1 MADTPSHLQRETDAF
16 RARLIRHDRR
26 ASAILS
32 SVYADTLTQLESR
45 LAALEADIAARL
57 AAGETFSPSWLFRQA
72 RYQELITQVRV
83 LMTQYGQSTG
93 VVLTAAQ
100 QAAMRDAL
108 RYAGAQLA
116 PISGGSGELLQV
128 VAGWASIPDSS
139 IQHLVGALQ
148 ASTPLGQ
155 TLASYGPDAVQAVN
169 RALTQGMALG
179 LGAQEIGRDV
189 AMALSITRARAETL
203 VRTEVMR
210 ASRTATIAA
219 YQQSGVVVGWRWSA
233 SLSSRTC
240 PACISLHGQVF
251 SLDTP
256 MQSHV
261 ACRCSASPVL
271 GKGRDAPW
279 QSGEDWLLAQPDSVL
294 ASVLH
299 HSGGVEAAQA
309 IRSGEVQ
316 LSDFVRLVEA
326 GASVPK
332 SGSSSLGAADA
343 QSWGYSYQAGS
354 LVQARRSAER
364 RQRRA
369 A

>member
-116 PISGGSGELLQV
+116 PISDGSGELLQV

-210 ASRTATIAA
+210 AARQSVMAA
-219 YQQSGVVVGWRWSA
+219 YEQSGVVTAVRWSA
-233 SLSSRTC
+233 SLSARTC
-240 PACISLHGQVF
+240 GYCLSMHGTEHPIGTVMA
-251 SLDTP
+251 THP
-256 MQSHV
+256 
-261 ACRCSASPVL
+261 ACRCSWSPITRRTDRSLL
-271 GKGRDAPW
+271 GPT
-279 QSGEDWLLAQPDSVL
+279 GEQWFDAQPVPVQQSIL
-294 ASVLH
+294 
-299 HSGGVEAAQA
+299 GIAAQA
-309 IRSGEVQ
+309 AYAAGDVA
-316 LSDFVRLVEA
+316 LSDFRVTGYDQQWGPWGQV
-326 GASVPK
+326 ASL
-332 SGSSSLGAADA
+332 S
-343 QSWGYSYQAGS
+343 QA
-354 LVQARRSAER
+354 LRHA
-364 RQRRA
+364 RRA